1 MKTTDK
7 LHLRAVAIFIS
18 CCVGTLLSAG
28 AIGSA
33 HADEP
38 VASGETAA
46 DVLQQL
52 SKARTAAERISLA
65 EQLASLG
72 RSSIGDLKKHLQRSR
87 KSSESS
93 RRSVLG
99 ATGAAVPDK
108 TGRFRIPKRISSKTQ
123 KKNDDFDWLAAIAK
137 LSSRSGLSDVVVDVA
152 IIRALASIEDP
163 AAGIIILDFAF
174 SEGGLIY
181 RDECGRYL
189 RKMSPYSL
197 PALIRGSQNRKSKSM
212 TRYSRYQLERLHRQN
227 AHKAILA
234 ATDEDLK
241 ISILNAFAESQYREA
256 VFAVLD
262 TTNHSAPRVRIAARA
277 AWLEFATGTPP
288 PKPPERKLA
297 LPNGEQTKKKEPLW
311 LDHRVLATTA
321 IRVRLKEV
329 TGSAP
334 SKRTS
339 LAAMTKTLFDHYD
352 ADRSAITTHDFDSG
366 KAMAS
371 EGKPEQAL
379 VIFDRILA
387 IDPGF
392 AKRGEM
398 LSAYMAVAESLE
410 AEEKWLEASVAYGK
424 ASAVASDSQE
434 ANAALKKHHLAR
446 AKAAGGSGEDAEV
459 AMELAAEVDTSASTT
474 TTTASAKKP
483 GKLILFGGLAALG
496 FSILLLILGISRR
509 RQRRV

>member
-1 MKTTDK
+1 MKITDK

-18 CCVGTLLSAG
+18 CCVGTLLIPG
-28 AIGSA
+28 AINSA
-33 HADEP
+33 HAEER
-38 VASGETAA
+38 VAPSGGTTT
-46 DVLQQL
+46 DLLQRL
-52 SKARTAAERISLA
+52 SKATTAAERISLA
-65 EQLASLG
+65 KELASLG
-72 RSSIGDLKKHLQRSR
+72 SSAVGDLKKHLQRNR

-123 KKNDDFDWLAAIAK
+123 KKNDDFDWLAAIGK
-137 LSSRSGLSDVVVDVA
+137 LSSRAGLADVVVDVA

-163 AAGIIILDFAF
+163 AAGIVVLDFAF

-197 PALIRGSQNRKSKSM
+197 PALIRGSQNLKSKSM
-212 TRYSRYQLERLHRQN
+212 KRYSRYQLERLHRQN

-234 ATDEDLK
+234 ATDENLK
-241 ISILNAFAESQYREA
+241 ISILTAFAESQYREA

-262 TTNHSAPRVRIAARA
+262 TTNHSAPRVRAAARA
-277 AWLEFATGTPP
+277 AWLEFATGKEP

-297 LPNGEQTKKKEPLW
+297 LPNGEHTRNKEPLW

-321 IRVRLKEV
+321 IRVRIKEV

-334 SKRTS
+334 NKRTS
-339 LAAMTKTLFDHYD
+339 LAAMTETLFAHFDD
-352 ADRSAITTHDFDSG
+352 EREAITTQDFEKG

-371 EGKPEQAL
+371 AGKPEQARA
-379 VIFDRILA
+379 IFDRVLA

-398 LSAYMAVAESLE
+398 LGAYMAVAESLE

-424 ASAVASDSQE
+424 ASAVASDNQE

-446 AKAAGGSGEDAEV
+446 AKAAGGSGEDAQV
-459 AMELAAEVDTSASTT
+459 AMELAAEVDTSATEA
-474 TTTASAKKP
+474 TTASIKKP
-483 GKLILFGGLAALG
+483 SKLILFAGLVALA
-496 FSILLLILGISRR
+496 FAIILLILGVSRR
-509 RQRRV
+509 RQSGV